1 MKGVSEDS
9 DETLVFCVVWA
20 EVDGA
25 GDVALLGCP
34 NYEDEFLVVHKCS
47 PDGVP
52 FLGAVTYLYADSSQF
67 FRP

>member
-34 NYEDEFLVVHKCS
+34 NYEDEFLVVH
-47 PDGVP
+47 
-52 FLGAVTYLYADSSQF
+52 
-67 FRP
+67 